1 MKKIY
6 YLIAMA
12 FMAITF
18 TSCENVPD
26 PYGKPVSPIIPYEP
40 AGTGVETDPFN
51 VAGAIEKCKKI
62 GTKASTEKYYIK
74 GYVAVAAEAVSGKI
88 EFTMTDSK
96 EGKGK
101 KFTAYRVA
109 GSDNKSLP
117 SDFAVSIGE
126 EIVIYGPIYHY
137 NSKTPETATGAY
149 IVTVNGE
156 KTGGG
161 GSTPTGQYGTKD
173 APITVAKAIEVI
185 NGLSDNASISEDA
198 FVKGTVVSVGYYDS
212 NHKSLSYYISD
223 DGTATNQVQIYSGK
237 GLDGADFNAKT
248 ELNPGAVV
256 VVQGVLKK
264 YVKEGKMTPEIDMGS
279 KIVSITNNSGSDT
292 PPATDEGSLDA
303 PKTIAQALA
312 AIDALAEGA
321 KTDAKYFVKGKVAKI
336 TTDASKIGSQY
347 TDINY
352 YISEDGSVTNA
363 LYIYRGK
370 NLNNTNFTSADQ
382 LAEGDEV
389 IVYGQL
395 QKYKNSNT
403 GYITPQMA
411 QGSYLVKT
419 SNPNASSSGGGSGT
433 GGGGEAVTSLTN
445 GGFETWAEGIPT
457 GWKSA
462 STASSA
468 TLEQSTDAHTGN
480 YAVLVKGGGTQ
491 NKRLA
496 SQEIT
501 LTAGTYIFSFWV
513 KATTANKAQCCMGYV
528 PVTNGTAGTYQYKKE
543 GGSQVYETLSTTWSQ
558 VTYEFTLEADA
569 TICLVAMNPKAG
581 SYSSGEDILVDDATL
596 TKK

>member
-6 YLIAMA
+6 YMIAMA

-26 PYGKPVSPIIPYEP
+26 PYGAPVSPIIPYEP

-51 VAGAIEKCKKI
+51 VAGAIEKCKEI

-74 GYVAVAAEAVSGKI
+74 GYAAGAAEVDGGKI
-88 EFTMTDSK
+88 TFTMTDSK

-101 KFTAYRVA
+101 KFTAYKVA

-117 SDFAVSIGE
+117 SDFAISIGE
-126 EIVIYGPIYHY
+126 EIVLYGPMYYY
-137 NSKTPETATGAY
+137 NSKTPETANGAY

-292 PPATDEGSLDA
+292 PPATDEGSIDA
-303 PKTIAQALA
+303 PKTVAQALT
-312 AIDALAEGA
+312 AIEALAEGA
-321 KTDAKYFVKGKVAKI
+321 KSTAKYFVKGKVAKI
-336 TTDASKIGSQY
+336 TIDAAKIGTDY
-347 TDINY
+347 KDINF
-352 YISEDGSVTNA
+352 YISEDGSETNA

-382 LAEGDEV
+382 LAVGDEV

-403 GYITPQMA
+403 GDITPQMA

-513 KATTANKAQCCMGYV
+513 KATTTNKAQCCMGYV

-543 GGSQVYETLSTTWSQ
+543 GTSTVYETLSTTWSQ

-581 SYSSGEDILVDDATL
+581 NYSSGEDILVDDATL